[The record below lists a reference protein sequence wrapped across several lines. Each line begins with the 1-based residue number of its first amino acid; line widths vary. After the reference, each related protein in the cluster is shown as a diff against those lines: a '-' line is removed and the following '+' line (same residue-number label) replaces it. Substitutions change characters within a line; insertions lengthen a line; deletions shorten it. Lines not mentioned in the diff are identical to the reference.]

1 MALVSAAHTLLRDAT
16 IPLAGLPSSVS
27 CPYCSNVHI
36 IPETKRAELARYE
49 RDVSGELGLAAQER
63 SRAASWAILSGGRG
77 GRSRGGRS
85 RSGPMV
91 SNLMFGGMFAVLIGM
106 AVVAQ
111 LLMMSG
117 GPELVH
123 LVNVAMPIVLPV
135 IVLITFVGYMIWA
148 RGGGRRAPADGP
160 AVGRGGC
167 PRCGADN
174 AVAVGQSLV
183 RCVYCAANV
192 VASPTMIGEG
202 LHEAVAARNRAE
214 LERHRVQRSG
224 MAAVMRRS
232 MGSSIPYVILGYL
245 PMTLGAAIAATVDGA
260 TNRPCVT

>member
-77 GRSRGGRS
+77 GRSR
-85 RSGPMV
+85 SGPMV
-91 SNLMFGGMFAVLIGM
+91 SNLMFGGTFAVLIGM